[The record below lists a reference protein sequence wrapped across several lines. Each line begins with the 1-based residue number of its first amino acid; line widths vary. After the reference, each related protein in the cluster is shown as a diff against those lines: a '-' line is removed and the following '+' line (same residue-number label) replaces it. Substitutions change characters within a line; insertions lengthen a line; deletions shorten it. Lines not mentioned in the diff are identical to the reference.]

1 MDEKEAQKY
10 FLIGVVCGVLLTIL
24 FWVMIADQV
33 ELNKV
38 KDGYLTYKDKTYEV
52 ILYDTLDVP
61 EKDK

>member
-52 ILYDTLDVP
+52 ILYDTLDAP